1 MGHPE
6 FFQSQW
12 SELLSVN
19 NNKIIKAAQTDPI
32 LDLKNAKSS
41 QIYWKFLPHNVVHF
55 QMTVEAPTER
65 HNTKDHVR
73 DISHRLV
80 WLSYFCLFMII
91 FFKLRY
97 ICAALHP

>member
-32 LDLKNAKSS
+32 LDLKNKRSS
-41 QIYWKFLPHNVVHF
+41 QIYWKFIPHNVVHF
-55 QMTVEAPTER
+55 
-65 HNTKDHVR
+65 
-73 DISHRLV
+73 
-80 WLSYFCLFMII
+80 
-91 FFKLRY
+91 
-97 ICAALHP
+97 